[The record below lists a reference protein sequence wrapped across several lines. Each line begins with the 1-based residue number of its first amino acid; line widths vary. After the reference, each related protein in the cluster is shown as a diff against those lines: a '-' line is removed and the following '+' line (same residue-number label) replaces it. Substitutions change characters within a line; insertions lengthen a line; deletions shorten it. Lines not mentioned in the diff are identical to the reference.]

1 MTAQTVGPVDFDV
14 HYTISGWSEGI
25 AWYLLG
31 YVMVRDED
39 FDWTGIAEED
49 RSRVRAVMVGDDRIF
64 TADVDDLTVI
74 GEEDFCRGCGQ
85 VGCGCEVWS

>member
-1 MTAQTVGPVDFDV
+1 MQPVTVEPVDFDA
-14 HYTISGWSEGI
+14 HYTIGGWSEGI
-25 AWYLLG
+25 AWRLLG

-39 FDWTGIAEED
+39 YDWSGIEEED

>member
-1 MTAQTVGPVDFDV
+1 MSIEDATAVDFGA
-14 HYTISGWSEGI
+14 HYEVEGSRGI

-31 YVMVRDED
+31 YVKIRDED
-39 FDWTGIAEED
+39 YHWTGIEEDD
-49 RSRVRAVMVGDDRIF
+49 RSRVRAVMVGDDRVEII
-64 TADVDDLTVI
+64 DVDDLRVI